1 MTMEDFRDNLLKL
14 LYVEKKLA
22 EEDAEIQKNMSREE
36 KVENN
41 LLLINVTIKSHE
53 DDVYEL
59 NVPDNYSKLRAG
71 DKVVIL
77 NEKTSSE
84 CEATI
89 IDVFFDTLTVS
100 CDKEL
105 DINATFSIEQ
115 ESPELLQALISCL
128 EGIYSGVPGAA
139 FLRLLSG
146 EEKFETVDFLKLN
159 IEDVPYFDSIKSRLN
174 DEQLSAVSSMLEYPP
189 VHVLQGPPGTGKT
202 AVLAATAIATAH
214 MNREVVIIANTH
226 HAVNNALQK
235 IRSLD
240 KMATLI
246 KVGAALKSEELDDT
260 ILKFEK
266 FSEYYEF
273 SYKNRKKKRTGHIIG
288 MTIWGAITHLG
299 LRHHAHFRPYIALID
314 EASLMPLSY
323 ATILGKTAPSVCLF
337 GDSRQMP
344 PIFRPE
350 LESNKNSI
358 SILDYCS
365 QKVEGVPVAVL
376 HTTYLMTGDITNVVS
391 NSFYEPHG
399 IVLRSADCIA
409 GNSFVSQYMEN
420 HGLNGSLVFAKP
432 EISTP
437 LCKEENE
444 GEADAVVEMLRK
456 LIDEGNKPTDMAVIT
471 PFRKQV
477 RLLRAKA
484 KEALNTDETPLIDT
498 VERLQGQ
505 DVDCIIL
512 TFATSDEKYIKDV
525 HDFLFNPNR
534 LNVMISRAKTK
545 VVIFGSVKV
554 QNELKK
560 MIQKDTTGSVPLCKI
575 GY

>member
-1 MTMEDFRDNLLKL
+1 MTMEEFRDNLLKYL
-14 LYVEKKLA
+14 FIEKKFA
-22 EEDAEIQKNMSREE
+22 EEEAEKQKNMSREE
-36 KVENN
+36 KVENG

-53 DDVYEL
+53 EEIYEL

-71 DKVVIL
+71 DKVVIV
-77 NEKTSSE
+77 NENTSTE

-89 IDVFFDTLTVS
+89 IDVFFDTLTIS

-105 DINATFSIEQ
+105 DINSTFSIEQ
-115 ESPELLQALISCL
+115 KSPELLQALISCL
-128 EGIYSGVPGAA
+128 EGIYAGVPGAA

-146 EEKFETVDFLKLN
+146 EEKCEMVDFLKVAIDN
-159 IEDVPYFDSIKSRLN
+159 VPYFDSIKSKLN
-174 DEQLSAVSSMLEYPP
+174 EEQLAAVSSMLEYPP
-189 VHVLQGPPGTGKT
+189 IHVLQGPPGTGKT

-240 KMATLI
+240 KKAILI
-246 KVGAALKSEELDDT
+246 KVGAVLKSEELDDSV
-260 ILKFEK
+260 LKFEK
-266 FSEYYEF
+266 FNEYYEY

-288 MTIWGAITHLG
+288 MTIWGAITYLG
-299 LRHHAHFRPYIALID
+299 LRHHAHFRPYISLVD
-314 EASLMPLSY
+314 EASLMPLSL

-350 LESNKNSI
+350 LESNENSI

-376 HTTYLMTGDITNVVS
+376 HTTYRMNGDITNVVS
-391 NSFYEPHG
+391 KSFYEPYG
-399 IVLRSADCIA
+399 ITLRSAE
-409 GNSFVSQYMEN
+409 SVSEN
-420 HGLNGSLVFAKP
+420 TFTSSYLNQKELNGSVAYMSPML
-432 EISTP
+432 STTQ
-437 LCKEENE
+437 CDEENE
-444 GEADAVVEMLRK
+444 GEASAVVDLVK
-456 LIDEGNKPTDMAVIT
+456 ALLLEGNKPSDIAVIT

-477 RLLRAKA
+477 RLIRSKA
-484 KEALNTDETPLIDT
+484 QDEIESDILPLIDT

-505 DVDCIIL
+505 DVNCIIL
-512 TFATSDEKYIKDV
+512 TFASSSKKYINETEG
-525 HDFLFNPNR
+525 FLFNPNR

-545 VVIFGSVKV
+545 VIIIGSEIIQTK
-554 QNELKK
+554 LKK
-560 MIQKDTTGSVPLCKI
+560 IFKLHTRTGPLYKT
-575 GY
+575 

>member
-1 MTMEDFRDNLLKL
+1 MTMEDFRDNLLRQL
-14 LYVEKKLA
+14 FVEKELGK
-22 EEDAEIQKNMSREE
+22 EDAEKQKNMSREE

-59 NVPDNYSKLRAG
+59 NVPENYSKLRAG
-71 DKVVIL
+71 DKVVIAI
-77 NEKTSSE
+77 EGSSSGS
-84 CEATI
+84 EATV
-89 IDVFFDTLTVS
+89 IDVFMDTLTIS
-100 CDKEL
+100 CDDEL
-105 DINATFSIEQ
+105 DTNATYSIEQ
-115 ESPELLQALISCL
+115 KSPELLQSLISCL

-146 EEKFETVDFLKLN
+146 EDKFEVVDFLKVA
-159 IEDVPYFDSIKSRLN
+159 IDDVPNFDSIKNKLN
-174 DEQLSAVSSMLEYPP
+174 NEQLSAVSSMLEYPP

-202 AVLAATAIATAH
+202 AVLAATAIATAR

-240 KMATLI
+240 KKATVI
-246 KVGAALKSEELDDT
+246 KIGAVLKAEELDDT
-260 ILKFEK
+260 VLKFEK
-266 FSEYYEF
+266 FNEYYDY

-288 MTIWGAITHLG
+288 MTIWGAITYLG
-299 LRHHAHFRPYIALID
+299 LRHHAHFRPYISLVD
-314 EASLMPLSY
+314 EASLMPLSI

-350 LESNKNSI
+350 FENNNNSI

-376 HTTYLMTGDITNVVS
+376 HTTYRMNESITNVVS
-391 NSFYEPHG
+391 KSFYEPYG
-399 IVLRSADCIA
+399 ITLRSAESIA
-409 GNSFVSQYMEN
+409 SNLFHSEYMERK
-420 HGLNGSLVFAKP
+420 GYQDSVVFADAG
-432 EISTP
+432 ISTP
-437 LCKEENE
+437 VCQEENE
-444 GEADAVVEMLRK
+444 GEANAIVEMVKAL
-456 LIDEGNKPTDMAVIT
+456 LDEGKLPEDIAVIT

-477 RLLRAKA
+477 RLIRAKA
-484 KEALNTDETPLIDT
+484 REVILTEELPLIDT

-512 TFATSDEKYIKDV
+512 SFASTDEQYIESIR
-525 HDFLFNPNR
+525 DFLFNPNR

-545 VVIFGSVKV
+545 VIIFGDDHI
-554 QNELKK
+554 QQELKHS
-560 MIQKDTTGSVPLCKI
+560 MFRE
-575 GY
+575 

>member
-1 MTMEDFRDNLLKL
+1 MTMEEFRDNLLKYL
-14 LYVEKKLA
+14 FVEKKLA
-22 EEDAEIQKNMSREE
+22 EEDAEKLKNMSREE

-41 LLLINVTIKSHE
+41 LLLINVSIISH
-53 DDVYEL
+53 DNDLYEL

-71 DKVVIL
+71 DKVIIK
-77 NEKTSSE
+77 NDDSSSE
-84 CEATI
+84 YEATI
-89 IDVFFDTLTVS
+89 IDVFFDTLTIS

-105 DINATFSIEQ
+105 DLESTFSIEQ
-115 ESPELLQALISCL
+115 KSPDLLQSLISCL

-146 EEKFETVDFLKLN
+146 EEKLEVVDFLKVDIDKIPKFDNVKNLLN
-159 IEDVPYFDSIKSRLN
+159 K
-174 DEQLSAVSSMLEYPP
+174 EQLEAVSSMLDYPP

-202 AVLAATAIATAH
+202 AVLAATAIATSL

-240 KMATLI
+240 KNATLI

-266 FSEYYEF
+266 FSEYYDY
-273 SYKNRKKKRTGHIIG
+273 SYKNRRKKRTGYIVG

-299 LRHHAHFRPYIALID
+299 LRHHAHFRPYISLVD
-314 EASLMPLSY
+314 EASLMPLSL

-350 LESNKNSI
+350 LEGNDNSI

-365 QKVEGVPVAVL
+365 QKVEGVPVIAL
-376 HTTYLMTGDITNVVS
+376 HTTYRMNEDITNVVS
-391 NSFYEPHG
+391 KSFYEPNG
-399 IVLRSADCIA
+399 ITLHSAE
-409 GNSFVSQYMEN
+409 SVSNNIFTSAYLNQKD
-420 HGLNGSLVFAKP
+420 LNGSVVYMDSS
-432 EISTP
+432 ISTP
-437 LCKEENE
+437 LCEEENE
-444 GEADAVVEMLRK
+444 GEADAV
-456 LIDEGNKPTDMAVIT
+456 IDMVKALLLEGNSPSDLAVIT

-477 RLLRAKA
+477 RLIRSKA
-484 KEALNTDETPLIDT
+484 AEMLDSENLPLIDT

-505 DVDCIIL
+505 DVQCIIL
-512 TFATSDEKYIKDV
+512 SFASSSKSYIEGIKS
-525 HDFLFNPNR
+525 FLFNANR

-545 VVIFGSVKV
+545 VVIFASETIQEK
-554 QNELKK
+554 LKK
-560 MIQKDTTGSVPLCKI
+560 ILI
-575 GY
+575 

>member
-1 MTMEDFRDNLLKL
+1 MIMEDFRDNLLKYL
-14 LYVEKKLA
+14 FVEKKLE
-22 EEDAEIQKNMSREE
+22 EEDAERQKNMSREE

-41 LLLINVTIKSHE
+41 LLLINVTIKKHE
-53 DDVYEL
+53 DGIYEL

-71 DKVVIL
+71 DKVIIKKENSL
-77 NEKTSSE
+77 SE
-84 CEATI
+84 CEATVL
-89 IDVFFDTLTVS
+89 DVFFDTLTVS

-105 DINATFSIEQ
+105 DTKASFSIEQ
-115 ESPELLQALISCL
+115 KSPELLQALISCL

-146 EEKFETVDFLKLN
+146 EEKCEAVDFLKVG
-159 IEDVPYFDSIKSRLN
+159 IDDVPYFDGIKNKLN
-174 DEQLSAVSSMLEYPP
+174 EEQLFAVSSMLEYPP
-189 VHVLQGPPGTGKT
+189 IHVLQGPPGTGKT

-240 KMATLI
+240 KKAILI

-260 ILKFEK
+260 VLKFEK

-288 MTIWGAITHLG
+288 MTIWGAITYLG
-299 LRHHAHFRPYIALID
+299 LRHHAHFRPYISLVD
-314 EASLMPLSY
+314 EASLMPLSL
-323 ATILGKTAPSVCLF
+323 AAILGKTAPSVCFF

-350 LESNKNSI
+350 LEGNDNSI

-365 QKVEGVPVAVL
+365 QKVEGVPVIAL
-376 HTTYLMTGDITNVVS
+376 HTTYRMNDEITNLVS
-391 NSFYEPHG
+391 KSFYEPYG
-399 IVLRSADCIA
+399 IMLHSAESVS
-409 GNSFVSQYMEN
+409 GNSFYSPYMESK
-420 HGLNGSLVFAKP
+420 GLNGEVVFVKTD
-432 EISTP
+432 ISSP

-444 GEADAVVEMLRK
+444 GEADSVIELVSE
-456 LIDEGNKPTDMAVIT
+456 LIKEGNKPTDIAVIT

-484 KEALNTDETPLIDT
+484 KETLSPDDLPLIDT

-505 DVDCIIL
+505 DVSCIIL
-512 TFATSDEKYIKDV
+512 TFASSDEKYIKDIYE
-525 HDFLFNPNR
+525 FLFNPNR

-545 VVIFGSVKV
+545 VVIFGSKKV
-554 QNELKK
+554 QEELKTILK
-560 MIQKDTTGSVPLCKI
+560 SL
-575 GY
+575 

>member
-1 MTMEDFRDNLLKL
+1 MTMEDFRDNLLKYL
-14 LYVEKKLA
+14 FAEKKLG
-22 EEDAEIQKNMSREE
+22 EEDAERQKTMSREE
-36 KVENN
+36 KVDNS
-41 LLLINVTIKSHE
+41 LLLINVNINSHE

-59 NVPDNYSKLRAG
+59 NVPDNYSKLRVG
-71 DKVVIL
+71 DKVVII
-77 NEKTSSE
+77 NEETSSE

-89 IDVFFDTLTVS
+89 IDVFFDTLTIS

-105 DINATFSIEQ
+105 DTTATFSIEQ
-115 ESPELLQALISCL
+115 KSPELLQALISCL

-146 EEKFETVDFLKLN
+146 EEKFEIFDFLKVA
-159 IEDVPYFDSIKSRLN
+159 IDDVPYFDSIKNKLN
-174 DEQLSAVSSMLEYPP
+174 KEQLSAVSSMLEYPP

-202 AVLAATAIATAH
+202 EVLAATAIATAR

-240 KMATLI
+240 KKAILI
-246 KVGAALKSEELDDT
+246 KVGAALKTEELDDT

-266 FSEYYEF
+266 FNEYYEY
-273 SYKNRKKKRTGHIIG
+273 SYKNRRKKRTGHIIG

-299 LRHHAHFRPYIALID
+299 LRHHAHFRPYISLVD
-314 EASLMPLSY
+314 EASLMPLSL
-323 ATILGKTAPSVCLF
+323 ATILGKTSPSVCLF

-350 LESNKNSI
+350 LESNNNSI

-376 HTTYLMTGDITNVVS
+376 QTTYRMNEDITDVVS
-391 NSFYEPHG
+391 KSFYEPYG
-399 IVLRSADCIA
+399 ITLQSAESIASNFFHSRYMDCKKY
-409 GNSFVSQYMEN
+409 Q
-420 HGLNGSLVFAKP
+420 GSLVFADSNL
-432 EISTP
+432 STP
-437 LCKEENE
+437 NCEEENV
-444 GEADAVVEMLRK
+444 GEADAVIEMIK
-456 LIDEGNKPTDMAVIT
+456 ALIEEGKKHEDIAVIT

-477 RLLRAKA
+477 RLLRSKA
-484 KEALNTDETPLIDT
+484 QELLQIDRIPLIDT

-512 TFATSDEKYIKDV
+512 SFASSNDDYINETR
-525 HDFLFNPNR
+525 DFLFNPNR

-545 VVIFGSVKV
+545 VVIFGSELV
-554 QNELKK
+554 QRELKK
-560 MIQKDTTGSVPLCKI
+560 II
-575 GY
+575 I

>member
-1 MTMEDFRDNLLKL
+1 MMTMEDFRDNLLKYL
-14 LYVEKKLA
+14 FVEKKLE
-22 EEDAEIQKNMSREE
+22 EEDAEKQKNMSREE
-36 KVENN
+36 KVEND
-41 LLLINVTIKSHE
+41 LLLINISVKSHE

-71 DKVVIL
+71 DKVVIK
-77 NEKTSSE
+77 NENTSTE

-89 IDVFFDTLTVS
+89 IDVFLDTLTIS
-100 CDKEL
+100 CDRDL
-105 DINATFSIEQ
+105 DTNATFSIEQ
-115 ESPELLQALISCL
+115 KSPDLLQALISCL
-128 EGIYSGVPGAA
+128 EGIYAGVPGAA

-146 EEKFETVDFLKLN
+146 EEKFEVVDFLKVA
-159 IEDVPYFDSIKSRLN
+159 IDDVPYFDGIKRILN
-174 DEQLSAVSSMLEYPP
+174 EEQLAAVSSMLEYPP

-214 MNREVVIIANTH
+214 LNREVVIIANTH

-240 KMATLI
+240 KKATLI

-266 FSEYYEF
+266 FNEYYEY

-288 MTIWGAITHLG
+288 MTIWGAISYLG
-299 LRHHAHFRPYIALID
+299 LRHHAHFRPYISLVD
-314 EASLMPLSY
+314 EASLMPLSL

-350 LESNKNSI
+350 LESNENSI

-365 QKVEGVPVAVL
+365 QEVEGIPVTAL
-376 HTTYLMTGDITNVVS
+376 HTTYRMNESITDVVS
-391 NSFYEPHG
+391 KSFYEPYG
-399 IVLRSADCIA
+399 ITLRSAESVADNIFSSA
-409 GNSFVSQYMEN
+409 YLSKK
-420 HGLNGSLVFAKP
+420 GLNDSIVYMDSSLSSP
-432 EISTP
+432 QCE
-437 LCKEENE
+437 EENE
-444 GEADAVVEMLRK
+444 GEAEAVIEMVKAL
-456 LIDEGNKPTDMAVIT
+456 LDEGNKPSDLAVIT

-477 RLLRAKA
+477 RLIRSKA
-484 KEALNTDETPLIDT
+484 HEMIDCETLPLIDT

-505 DVDCIIL
+505 DVACIIL
-512 TFATSDEKYIKDV
+512 SFASSDKQYIKEV
-525 HDFLFNPNR
+525 HDFLFNKNR

-545 VVIFGSVKV
+545 VIIFAAKKV
-554 QNELKK
+554 QEEINELA
-560 MIQKDTTGSVPLCKI
+560 TKI
-575 GY
+575 RK